1 MKKTIQLN
9 LKILGANR
17 TSYYRKIPE
26 EGDRK
31 KPHKAKEIDNFYR
44 EPGAS
49 HMYSN
54 DLILVSNRKEI
65 TKKYI
70 FHMFG
75 VTLFVRSYP
84 FFCPVL

>member
-1 MKKTIQLN
+1 MIFSRVGIYNPLTL
-9 LKILGANR
+9 
-17 TSYYRKIPE
+17 
-26 EGDRK
+26 
-31 KPHKAKEIDNFYR
+31 

>member
-1 MKKTIQLN
+1 MIFSRVGIYNPLTL
-9 LKILGANR
+9 
-17 TSYYRKIPE
+17 
-26 EGDRK
+26 
-31 KPHKAKEIDNFYR
+31 

-75 VTLFVRSYP
+75 ATHICTFLSFFVLFYNQDLEPRHT
-84 FFCPVL
+84 

>member
-1 MKKTIQLN
+1 MIFSRVGIYNPLTL
-9 LKILGANR
+9 
-17 TSYYRKIPE
+17 
-26 EGDRK
+26 
-31 KPHKAKEIDNFYR
+31 

-54 DLILVSNRKEI
+54 DLILVSNRMEI